1 MSNETLFY
9 ICGIALAVS
18 AVTVSLLGLKLKSF
32 PGRAL
37 PIVVL
42 WFALL
47 VGGAT
52 TFAVLHAQDEEKA
65 KAAELEQAG
74 REVENAQT
82 GGPFEGEEEGAEG
95 GESEGA
101 AGSPGAQVFADSG
114 CGTCH
119 TLAAAGSTGKTG
131 PNLDEFLAPD
141 DTTPDVEE
149 MIVKPNTEVAE
160 GYSGNVMPAN
170 YGERLSETE
179 VEQLALYLVATT
191 PAKPAAAPKG
201 KGGTAAKGAG
211 GTLELAANPTQIAYE
226 QTQLTSKPGKVTI
239 DFTNPA
245 ALEHDVAIE
254 GPEGKR
260 LAVSETIA
268 KGKTSV
274 SAELAPGTYHYFCTV
289 PGHREAGM
297 EGTLTVK

>member
-9 ICGIALAVS
+9 ICGVALAVS
-18 AVTVSLLGLKLKSF
+18 AVMVSLLGLKLKSF

-65 KAAELEQAG
+65 KASELEQAG
-74 REVENAQT
+74 KEVENAQA
-82 GGPFEGEEEGAEG
+82 GGPYGEGEGSEG
-95 GESEGA
+95 GKGEGA
-101 AGSPGAQVFADSG
+101 AGSPGAQVYASSG

-131 PNLDEFLAPD
+131 PNLEEFLEPD

-149 MIVKPNTEVAE
+149 MIVKPNTEIAE

-170 YGERLSETE
+170 YGERLSKTE

-201 KGGTAAKGAG
+201 KGGATAKGAG
-211 GTLELAANPTQIAYE
+211 GTLQLAANPTQIAYE

-254 GPEGKR
+254 GPEGKQ

-274 SAELAPGTYHYFCTV
+274 SAELAAGTYHYFCTV

-297 EGTLTVK
+297 EGTLVVK